1 MKNLKKLVKHKKFQH
16 MCSCLG
22 TMVAVGGD
30 QGAGLLLV
38 AIAMGFSLVITH
50 TR

>member
-1 MKNLKKLVKHKKFQH
+1 MKKLVKDNKFQR
-16 MCSCLG
+16 MCACLG
-22 TMVAVGGD
+22 AMVAVGGD
-30 QGAGLLLV
+30 HGAGLLLV